1 MGISFVV
8 TGFFLVGMAAL
19 AGVLLFFVNGRRYGG
34 LSGPLSPVEFA
45 LARREVERR
54 VFRLAPRMLLLEE
67 KRRTVEEIL
76 GQGAFSGGALSGELR
91 GRFETLVRGA
101 PMAGAWRRF
110 SAALALAET
119 RPLEALGE
127 LEEVSWMV
135 ETTISKLV
143 KAEELCEIGER
154 V

>member
-34 LSGPLSPVEFA
+34 LPGSLSPVEFA

-67 KRRTVEEIL
+67 KRRVAERIL
-76 GQGAFSGGALSGELR
+76 GKGSLSGELR

-110 SAALALAET
+110 SAASALAET
-119 RPLEALGE
+119 RPLEALEE
-127 LEEVSWMV
+127 LGEVSWMV
-135 ETTISKLV
+135 ETAISKLV
-143 KAEELCEIGER
+143 EAEKSCEIGEKA
-154 V
+154 